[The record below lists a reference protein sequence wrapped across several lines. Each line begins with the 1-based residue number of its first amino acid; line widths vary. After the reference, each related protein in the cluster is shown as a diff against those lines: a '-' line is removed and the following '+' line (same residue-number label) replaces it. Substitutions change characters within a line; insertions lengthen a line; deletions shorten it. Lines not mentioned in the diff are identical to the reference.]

1 MGLMTA
7 AALMP
12 AKPVPSPA
20 PIPAKKVTK
29 IVIKIFIIFSYSGI
43 THVVFCNRCKEYESC
58 FQLVFDRFIVMS
70 FLKNVKWQKDIF
82 LQQVK
87 LYATVYQLFGTMDEN
102 IVAQ

>member
-29 IVIKIFIIFSYSGI
+29 MVIKIFIIF
-43 THVVFCNRCKEYESC
+43 
-58 FQLVFDRFIVMS
+58 LVFRHNSCEPCFPIVFNRFIVMS
-70 FLKNVKWQKDIF
+70 FFKNVKWQKGICC
-82 LQQVK
+82 K
-87 LYATVYQLFGTMDEN
+87 R
-102 IVAQ
+102 